1 MLKILFAL
9 KNQSEAIM
17 SVLTGHEVD
26 TLSKN
31 ETIPSVIQK
40 DNYDLVLLEGEM
52 DSIPSIKAV
61 DPRIEIIFFGEKE
74 ENAIEAIKHGAS
86 AFSSFP
92 VDIGGL
98 KETIDN
104 ISNFFA
110 IRKESAE
117 LERQLSAKYTFF
129 PGIVGKNPKMLDIF
143 ALIRRIA
150 PYYKTVTIMGET
162 GTGKELIAR
171 ALHSLSLVAKNPFIV
186 CNCAGLVE
194 TLVESELFGHKKGA
208 FTGAIIDKMGL
219 FEAAGEGTIFLDEI
233 GELPL
238 PIQPRLLRVLQSGEF
253 RRLGGNELFRA
264 KCKVI
269 AATNKELAAE
279 VKTGGFREDL
289 FYRLTPLT
297 IHMPPLREKK
307 DDITFLCRVFLDKF
321 NQETGKN
328 ILGISRPAQSV
339 LLTYDW
345 PGNVRELE
353 NVLEQAAVMTTE
365 SFIRLEDLPPHVKE
379 VHKQESDDLTDLDDV
394 VKEHIE
400 EVLKKC
406 GGNKSR
412 AAKILGISRRALS
425 RKIEKYAIS

>member
-9 KNQSEAIM
+9 KNQSEAVT
-17 SVLTGHEVD
+17 SLLKGHKVD
-26 TLSKN
+26 MLSKN
-31 ETIPSVIQK
+31 ESISGIIQK

-52 DSIPSIKAV
+52 DVISSIKAV
-61 DPRIEIIFFGEKE
+61 DPRIEIIFFGGKE
-74 ENAIEAIKHGAS
+74 EDALEAIKQGAS
-86 AFSSFP
+86 AFSSLP
-92 VDIGGL
+92 VEIGRL
-98 KETIDN
+98 NETIDN

-110 IRKESAE
+110 VRKESAE
-117 LERQLSAKYTFF
+117 LEKQLSAKYTFS
-129 PGIVGKNPKMLDIF
+129 PGIVGKNPKMLDVF

-150 PYYKTVTIMGET
+150 PYYKTVTVMGET

-171 ALHSLSLVAKNPFIV
+171 ALHSLSPVAKNPFIV

-253 RRLGGNELFRA
+253 RRLGSNELHRA

-269 AATNKELAAE
+269 AATNKDLTAE
-279 VKTGGFREDL
+279 VKTGRFREDL

-321 NQETGKN
+321 NQRTGKN
-328 ILGISRPAQSV
+328 ILGISRPAQSA
-339 LLTYDW
+339 LISYDW

-353 NVLEQAAVMTTE
+353 NVLEQAAVLTTE
-365 SFIRLEDLPPHVKE
+365 SFIRLEDLPPHITE
-379 VHKQESDDLTDLDDV
+379 VHKKETHDLTDLDDV

-412 AAKILGISRRALS
+412 AAKILGVSRRALS